1 VKRVEWLVESL
12 IERLERWTGET
23 TTRGR
28 RGGRYCLEMKNSEIF
43 TRSESIFCFLADACC
58 FFCRLSGPF
67 SSSSSSMISAESIA
81 SKVVLPF
88 SCNPSLPPRVLI
100 YPGHKRARIW
110 NSAAFC
116 TSCVIPLATRQ
127 QQYQDSPMGSMD
139 YGDLKPAPKVR
150 DILFRTCPDVS
161 PLNDFSMSRLPRS
174 LSSSS
179 SLYSGSGSG
188 SGTAENIHP
197 PLTIISSSAPGS

>member
-1 VKRVEWLVESL
+1 M
-12 IERLERWTGET
+12 GETT

-28 RGGRYCLEMKNSEIF
+28 RRGRYCLEMKNSEIF

-67 SSSSSSMISAESIA
+67 SSSSSSSMISAESNA

-88 SCNPSLPPRVLI
+88 SSNPSLPPRALI
-100 YPGHKRARIW
+100 YPGHKRAWIW
-110 NSAAFC
+110 NSAAFH

-139 YGDLKPAPKVR
+139 CGDLKPAPKVG
-150 DILFRTCPDVS
+150 DILLRTCP
-161 PLNDFSMSRLPRS
+161 
-174 LSSSS
+174 
-179 SLYSGSGSG
+179 
-188 SGTAENIHP
+188 H
-197 PLTIISSSAPGS
+197 